1 MKRFFKNLKAM
12 ALVAVV
18 GVAAVSCAEAYDD
31 TELKQQV
38 ADLTERVTNL
48 EERLNSE
55 VTALRALIDEKV
67 ALAEV
72 QEDGAWKF
80 TLADGKDLTLY
91 PEYVENGLT
100 VVTEGGVQYWA
111 KVEGNVTTILTDANG
126 NKVAFHNAPELR
138 VNAENIIEVSVDGG
152 KSWVATQAPSL
163 FAAIDVKDN
172 HACLTLQNGQEL
184 KFALYEQVNFNVDG
198 NALFVAPMESE
209 KIALT
214 LEGIV
219 ELIPLVIPE
228 GWGVEIDGLVMTVT
242 APAAAE
248 GGEDDDM
255 GMPMPMPGGGGE
267 KEVTP
272 VIKVLAISKEGKAM
286 VANLVVEVATDG
298 AISLKVAGDDVIIT
312 NNKVTEELNWD
323 TWEYEMVPADI
334 RYTAFPTSEY
344 TVEQAVKAINGNS
357 FPYEIFIHKEA
368 GVLTVAIDKLVSD
381 CCEVEKIERGDSYTV
396 IAYEAFNADYG
407 ESLDANKVM
416 RATYVSTYVNV
427 EIGNLTFKDA
437 QLDILVEGYNGF
449 KVVVYDTAY
458 EFNAEEDMTMWVRYG
473 SNYPWGKDFAENSF
487 SGSLFDIDPDMIKPY
502 ANRTYA
508 VYVLPLSAVKE
519 SVDYTFEEVLGPYT
533 VKTKNYTAGGM
544 LEPTFVPSVDEEG
557 NERVANYQYFYAG
570 IKPVAGTYRTHAW
583 YFTAEALKGFAD
595 ADLVNEVVAKGYV
608 SEGEKQINLSNDEAL
623 APGATVT
630 VVAVSVD
637 QDGKYGPIVK
647 KEYSTKSLDYSAATI
662 EITDWEL
669 NVTREMKYTDSS
681 YSFDLKTTG
690 EIANTYV
697 RLITM
702 NKYMSVEKQLTEVA
716 LAVID
721 DGLGGYYA
729 PIENIVK
736 NDAGKYAPAGQ
747 VKAVPYTSGYAPT
760 VNVGLNYGYT
770 YLFVVVGEDAD
781 GKPTKVAYKEFETF
795 VPMTIVYADDAKW
808 AASKPTITIG
818 EPEILTTMYESL
830 KENWDYM
837 FDMFVN
843 QWGMTEEQAK
853 QQMEMMVSYG
863 ELQDPEKLSAEQKA
877 APASLNIPFT
887 VTPGAGAVKC
897 LVEYNSDG
905 NFNEVATRT
914 WIDNM
919 VASAEAAPADGNVSQ
934 HMVYE
939 ISAETTLT
947 AQAVSGHVTNY
958 VYITWQ
964 DADGN
969 WYEATENVL
978 HKGVYEE

>member
-38 ADLTERVTNL
+38 ADLAERVSKL
-48 EERLNSE
+48 EERLDSE

-100 VVTEGGVQYWA
+100 VVTEDGVQYWA

-172 HACLTLQNGQEL
+172 HACLTLQNGEVL

-228 GWGVEIDGLVMTVT
+228 GWSVEIDGLVMTVT
-242 APAAAE
+242 APAASE
-248 GGEDDDM
+248 GDEDDDM
-255 GMPMPMPGGGGE
+255 GMLPMPMPGGGGE

-458 EFNAEEDMTMWVRYG
+458 EFNAEEDMMLWVRYG

-487 SGSLFDIDPDMIKPY
+487 SGSLFDIDPAMIKPY

-647 KEYSTKSLDYSAATI
+647 KEYSTKSVNYSAATI

-669 NVTREMKYTDSS
+669 NVTREMNINTSS
-681 YSFDLKTTG
+681 YSFNVKSEG
-690 EIANTYV
+690 ELANTYFY
-697 RLITM
+697 LIPW
-702 NKYMSVEKQLTEVA
+702 NQYKNIDKELASIAVDVVNGSLSDFIPLSDVAKNEAGHYAPVGKLGYSWSPKYMGVEYGKEYC
-716 LAVID
+716 LAIFGV
-721 DGLGGYYA
+721 
-729 PIENIVK
+729 
-736 NDAGKYAPAGQ
+736 
-747 VKAVPYTSGYAPT
+747 
-760 VNVGLNYGYT
+760 
-770 YLFVVVGEDAD
+770 DAD
-781 GKPTKVAYKEFETF
+781 GKPTKIAYKKFETF

-808 AASKPTITIG
+808 AASKPTLTIG

-830 KENWDYM
+830 KENWDFI

-843 QWGMTEEQAK
+843 QRGMTEEEAK

-863 ELQDPEKLSAEQKA
+863 ELQDPEKLSAEEKA

-905 NFNEVATRT
+905 NFDEVATRT
-914 WIDNM
+914 WLDNM
-919 VASAEAAPADGNVSQ
+919 VANAEAAPADGKVSQ

-947 AQAVSGHVTNY
+947 AQSVAGHISNY

-969 WYEATENVL
+969 WYEATENLL
-978 HKGVYEE
+978 HKGLYEEE

>member
-38 ADLTERVTNL
+38 ADLAERVTKL
-48 EERLNSE
+48 EERLDSE

-80 TLADGKDLTLY
+80 TLANGKALTLY

-100 VVTEGGVQYWA
+100 VVTEDGVQYWA
-111 KVEGNVTTILTDANG
+111 KVEGNVTTILTDAAG

-184 KFALYEQVNFNVDG
+184 KFALYEQVNFSVNGNV
-198 NALFVAPMESE
+198 LFVGSEESE
-209 KIALT
+209 KVTMT
-214 LEGIV
+214 LDGIV
-219 ELIPLVIPE
+219 ELFPLVVPE
-228 GWGVEIDGLVMTVT
+228 GWSVDIDGLVMTVT
-242 APAAAE
+242 APYAE
-248 GGEDDDM
+248 PEA
-255 GMPMPMPGGGGE
+255 GGGGGMPGWPGMPGMGGAE
-267 KEVTP
+267 EEVTP
-272 VIKVLAISKEGKAM
+272 SIKVLAISKEGKS
-286 VANLVVEVATDG
+286 VVATLYVVASG
-298 AISLKVAGDDVIIT
+298 NGGQSIKVMGDQLVIT
-312 NNKVTEELNWD
+312 NNKQVED
-323 TWEYEMVPADI
+323 MDYVTWEPIMVPAPI
-334 RYTAFPTSEY
+334 AYTAFPTGEY
-344 TVEQAVKAINGNS
+344 TFES
-357 FPYEIFIHKEA
+357 FAAAKQNYEYGYEILYFEENGTKTINVADALKEIC
-368 GVLTVAIDKLVSD
+368 G
-381 CCEVEKIERGDSYTV
+381 VEKIERGDSYTF
-396 IAYEAFNADYG
+396 IAF
-407 ESLDANKVM
+407 DANLYAPTVTDIM
-416 RATYVSTYVNV
+416 SAVYTSTYVDV
-427 EIGNLTFKDA
+427 VQTAVTFKDI
-437 QLDILVEGYNGF
+437 QLDITVEGYDGYL
-449 KVVVYDTAY
+449 VYIQDAAY
-458 EFNAEEDMTMWVRYG
+458 EENVEEIFQYWQMGYQQFGVEFTA
-473 SNYPWGKDFAENSF
+473 NY
-487 SGSLFDIDPDMIKPY
+487 SGSLFDIDNSGMIMPY
-502 ANRTYA
+502 ANRVYIA
-508 VYVLPLSAVKE
+508 YVLPTSALKSASDYKWDDVKT
-519 SVDYTFEEVLGPYT
+519 YTF
-533 VKTKNYTAGGM
+533 KTKNYTAGGM
-544 LEPTFVPSVDEEG
+544 LLPKLESCESD
-557 NERVANYQYFYAG
+557 YQYINATIAPATG
-570 IKPVAGTYRTHAW
+570 AYRTHAF
-583 YFTAEALKGFAD
+583 YYTADVLSKFPGEE
-595 ADLVNEVVAKGYV
+595 DLVADIIKNGMV
-608 SEGEKQINLSNDEAL
+608 SQGENPVELRSDAL
-623 APGATVT
+623 TPGTTVT
-630 VVAVSVD
+630 IASICVD
-637 QDGKYGPIVK
+637 MNGKYGPIL
-647 KEYSTKSLDYSAATI
+647 KEECSTKAMDYSAATI

-697 RLITM
+697 RLIQT
-702 NKYMSVEKQLTEVA
+702 NQYMSVEKQLTEVA
-716 LAVID
+716 LAVIN
-721 DGLGGYYA
+721 DGLGGYYV

-736 NDAGKYAPAGQ
+736 NDAGKYAPAGR
-747 VKAVPYTSGYAPT
+747 VSAVPYSYGYAPT
-760 VNVGLNYGYT
+760 VSVGLNYGYT

-808 AASKPTITIG
+808 TASKPTVTIG
-818 EPEILTTMYESL
+818 EPEVLETMYESL
-830 KENWDYM
+830 KKNWEDIY
-837 FDMFVN
+837 DMYVN
-843 QWGMTEEQAK
+843 QWGMTEEEAK

-863 ELQDPEKLSAEQKA
+863 ELQDPEKLSAEEKA

-905 NFNEVATRT
+905 NFDEVATRT

-919 VASAEAAPADGNVSQ
+919 VADAEAAPADGKVSQ
-934 HMVYE
+934 HLVYE

-947 AQAVSGHVTNY
+947 AQSVSGHVTNY

-978 HKGVYEE
+978 YKALNEE